1 MPEISSSFIISLSF
15 SVSEKTGF
23 TFKISKILT
32 NINQIKLFFQ
42 KLNLLFK
49 IDEKVS
55 EEEKQLSKWLN
66 RSEEALKIEFGKPDK
81 IDFKNNSR
89 NRFYVYTKE
98 KLKIKCER
106 IFEISSANKVVG
118 FTSKNCF

>member
-1 MPEISSSFIISLSF
+1 MKIVFILIFLFLSLASCQT
-15 SVSEKTGF
+15 VS
-23 TFKISKILT
+23 
-32 NINQIKLFFQ
+32 N
-42 KLNLLFK
+42 K

-81 IDFKNNSR
+81 INFKNNSR
-89 NRFYVYTKE
+89 NRFYIYTKE

-106 IFEISSANKVVG
+106 IFEISPENKVVG

>member
-1 MPEISSSFIISLSF
+1 MKIVFIIIFLFLSLASCQT
-15 SVSEKTGF
+15 VS
-23 TFKISKILT
+23 
-32 NINQIKLFFQ
+32 N
-42 KLNLLFK
+42 K
-49 IDEKVS
+49 IDEKVT

-106 IFEISSANKVVG
+106 IFEINPGNKVVG

>member
-1 MPEISSSFIISLSF
+1 MKFFLIFIIL
-15 SVSEKTGF
+15 
-23 TFKISKILT
+23 IINLT
-32 NINQIKLFFQ
+32 SCQTVTK
-42 KLNLLFK
+42 K

-55 EEEKQLSKWLN
+55 EEEAQLSKWLN
-66 RSEEALKIEFGKPDK
+66 KSEIELKIEFGKPNK

-98 KLKIKCER
+98 KLNIKCER
-106 IFEISSANKVVG
+106 IFEINPENKVIG

>member
-1 MPEISSSFIISLSF
+1 MKFFLIFTFLIISLS
-15 SVSEKTGF
+15 SCQTVTK
-23 TFKISKILT
+23 
-32 NINQIKLFFQ
+32 
-42 KLNLLFK
+42 K
-49 IDEKVS
+49 IDDKVS
-55 EEEKQLSKWLN
+55 EEEAQLSQWLN
-66 RSEEALKIEFGKPDK
+66 RSEEDLKIEFGKPDK

-106 IFEISSANKVVG
+106 IFEISSVNKVVG

>member
-1 MPEISSSFIISLSF
+1 MKFITFLIFLFLTLTSCQT
-15 SVSEKTGF
+15 VSK
-23 TFKISKILT
+23 
-32 NINQIKLFFQ
+32 
-42 KLNLLFK
+42 K

-55 EEEKQLSKWLN
+55 EEEIQLSKWLN
-66 RSEEALKIEFGKPDK
+66 KSEYELKATLGQPDK
-81 IDFKNNSR
+81 INFKDDSR

-106 IFEISSANKVVG
+106 IFEINPANKVIG

>member
-1 MPEISSSFIISLSF
+1 MKFVFIFIFL
-15 SVSEKTGF
+15 
-23 TFKISKILT
+23 L
-32 NINQIKLFFQ
+32 
-42 KLNLLFK
+42 LNLASCQTVSNK

-66 RSEEALKIEFGKPDK
+66 KSEEELKVEFGKPNK
-81 IDFKNNSR
+81 VAFKDNSR
-89 NRFYVYTKE
+89 NRFYVYTSE

-106 IFEISSANKVVG
+106 IFEIDSKNKIVG

>member
-1 MPEISSSFIISLSF
+1 MKIVFILIFLFLSLASCQT
-15 SVSEKTGF
+15 VS
-23 TFKISKILT
+23 
-32 NINQIKLFFQ
+32 N
-42 KLNLLFK
+42 K

-66 RSEEALKIEFGKPDK
+66 KSEEALKIEFGKPDK

-89 NRFYVYTKE
+89 NRFYIYTKE

-106 IFEISSANKVVG
+106 IFEISPENKVVG

>member
-1 MPEISSSFIISLSF
+1 MKIVFILIFLFLSLASCQT
-15 SVSEKTGF
+15 VTK
-23 TFKISKILT
+23 
-32 NINQIKLFFQ
+32 
-42 KLNLLFK
+42 K

-55 EEEKQLSKWLN
+55 EEEAQLSQWLN

-106 IFEISSANKVVG
+106 IFEISPENKVVG

>member
-1 MPEISSSFIISLSF
+1 MKIVFILIFLFLSLASCQT
-15 SVSEKTGF
+15 VTK
-23 TFKISKILT
+23 
-32 NINQIKLFFQ
+32 
-42 KLNLLFK
+42 K

-55 EEEKQLSKWLN
+55 EEEAQLSQWLN
-66 RSEEALKIEFGKPDK
+66 RSEEDLKIKFGKPNQIK
-81 IDFKNNSR
+81 FKNNSR

-106 IFEISSANKVVG
+106 IFEINPANKVIG

>member
-1 MPEISSSFIISLSF
+1 MKFFLIFIIL
-15 SVSEKTGF
+15 
-23 TFKISKILT
+23 IINLT
-32 NINQIKLFFQ
+32 SCQTVTK
-42 KLNLLFK
+42 K

-55 EEEKQLSKWLN
+55 QEEAQLSKWLN
-66 RSEEALKIEFGKPDK
+66 KSEIELKIEFGKPNK

-98 KLKIKCER
+98 KLNIKCER
-106 IFEISSANKVVG
+106 IFEINPENKVIG

>member
-1 MPEISSSFIISLSF
+1 MKIVFILIFLFLSLASCQT
-15 SVSEKTGF
+15 VS
-23 TFKISKILT
+23 
-32 NINQIKLFFQ
+32 N
-42 KLNLLFK
+42 K

-55 EEEKQLSKWLN
+55 EEERQLSSWLYKT
-66 RSEEALKIEFGKPDK
+66 EEELKIEFGKPDK
-81 IDFKNNSR
+81 VNFKDNSR

-106 IFEISSANKVVG
+106 IFEINPVNKVVG

>member
-1 MPEISSSFIISLSF
+1 M
-15 SVSEKTGF
+15 
-23 TFKISKILT
+23 KILFIVVFLVT
-32 NINQIKLFFQ
+32 NLTSCQTVTK
-42 KLNLLFK
+42 K

-55 EEEKQLSKWLN
+55 EEEVQLSNWLN
-66 RSEEALKIEFGKPDK
+66 KSELELKIEFGRPDK

-89 NRFYVYTKE
+89 NRFYIYTKE

-106 IFEISSANKVVG
+106 TFEINPDNKVVG